1 MTMDSDRQR
10 RIRKR
15 RRIST
20 DSSDEAG
27 GSEHTQEIDD
37 EIARFR
43 EMKEEAERMAKIR
56 RECPVP
62 KPGGVIGEI
71 LGFKSRGDNNG
82 RDGVPRADIPGR
94 ESER

>member
-1 MTMDSDRQR
+1 MDPDGR
-10 RIRKR
+10 RKIRKR
-15 RRIST
+15 RRKST
-20 DSSDEAG
+20 HSSDQTRE
-27 GSEHTQEIDD
+27 SEHTQEIDD
-37 EIARFR
+37 EIAKFR

-62 KPGGVIGEI
+62 KPGGVIGEL
-71 LGFKSRGDNNG
+71 LGFKSRGDTNG